1 MMIRV
6 NLDEGIAVTTTIE
19 QGVTEE
25 QYALNMIQA
34 LTERIRSHQR
44 GIEDCAKDRRGYIM
58 ALRDMKVTYR
68 AIAEAMG
75 TTEQNVYKILRE
87 YIAEQHMAKAR
98 QESDA

>member
-1 MMIRV
+1 MMFRV
-6 NLDEGIAVTTTIE
+6 NLDEGIKVTTTVE
-19 QGVTEE
+19 QGTEE
-25 QYALNMIQA
+25 QYALGQIQA

-44 GIEDCAKDRRGYIM
+44 GIEDCAKERRGFIM

-87 YIAEQHMAKAR
+87 YIAEQHLAKAR

>member
-1 MMIRV
+1 MMFRV
-6 NLDEGIAVTTTIE
+6 NLVEGNKVTTTVE
-19 QGVTEE
+19 QGTEE
-25 QYALNMIQA
+25 QFALNTIQK

-44 GIEDCAKDRRGYIM
+44 GIEECAKERRDFIV

-87 YIAEQHMAKAR
+87 YIAEQHLAKAR
-98 QESDA
+98 QENNS

>member
-6 NLDEGIAVTTTIE
+6 NLDEGTAVTTIVE

-25 QYALNMIQA
+25 QYALNEIQV
-34 LTERIRSHQR
+34 LTERIRSYQR
-44 GIEDCAKDRRGYIM
+44 GIEDCARDRRGYIM

-87 YIAEQHMAKAR
+87 YIAEQHRAKA
-98 QESDA
+98 QTQVDA